1 MQSPIKFKNLLKIA
15 LLAEVIPMTRHVVKD
30 VIVKLKKLTTSQ
42 SNILDN
48 WIFKSA

>member
-1 MQSPIKFKNLLKIA
+1 MQSLLKFKNLLKIA
-15 LLAEVIPMTRHVVKD
+15 LLAEVITTTKHVVKD

-48 WIFKSA
+48 